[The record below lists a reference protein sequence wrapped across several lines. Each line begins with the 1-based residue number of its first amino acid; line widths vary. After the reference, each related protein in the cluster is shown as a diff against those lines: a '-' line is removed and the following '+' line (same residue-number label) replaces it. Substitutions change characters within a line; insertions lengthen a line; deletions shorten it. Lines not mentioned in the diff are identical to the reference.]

1 MPKNL
6 TALSD
11 NELLRL
17 MTDGEGQAFSE
28 IYRRHHLSIY
38 RFARLMSD
46 SKTIAEDVTQEVF
59 MTLIREVSRFDCKR
73 GSLRAFLYGIAR
85 NYVKRFKRTD
95 RLHVSLADE
104 SGNHEDADIVQLIA
118 PDNPL
123 GEFMRNETIK
133 LVRKAVLN
141 LPERYREVV
150 VLCDFQ
156 EMSYAEAAD
165 VLGCPIGTINSR
177 LHRAHSL
184 LLKKLRAVMIKND
197 ASADSDEQIMRCFA

>member
-1 MPKNL
+1 MLKIPV
-6 TALSD
+6 TLSD

-17 MTDGEGQAFSE
+17 MMDGDSQAFSE

-59 MTLIREVSRFDCKR
+59 MVLIREVSRFDPER
-73 GSLRAFLYGIAR
+73 GTLPAFLYGIAR
-85 NYVKRFKRTD
+85 NYVKRFQKSNRF
-95 RLHVSLADE
+95 HISLA
-104 SGNHEDADIVQLIA
+104 NDAENQEHTALIQLIA

-141 LPERYREVV
+141 LPSRYREVV

-156 EMSYAEAAD
+156 EMSYSEAAE

-184 LLKKLRAVMIKND
+184 LLKKLGAVMVRND
-197 ASADSDEQIMRCFA
+197 ASDSDEQITRCFA

>member
-1 MPKNL
+1 MLKFPVI
-6 TALSD
+6 LSD

-17 MTDGEGQAFSE
+17 MIEGDDQAFSE
-28 IYRRHHLSIY
+28 IYLRHHLSIY

-59 MTLIREVSRFDCKR
+59 MVLIREGTRFDPER
-73 GSLRAFLYGIAR
+73 GTLRAFLYGVAR
-85 NYVKRFKRTD
+85 NYVKRFQKRD
-95 RLHVSLADE
+95 RFHISLPGE
-104 SGNHEDADIVQLIA
+104 SENHEDKAIIQLIA

-133 LVRKAVLN
+133 LVKKSVLN
-141 LPERYREVV
+141 LPLRYREVV

-156 EMSYAEAAD
+156 EMSYAEAAE
-165 VLGCPIGTINSR
+165 VLGCPVGTINSR

-184 LLKKLRAVMIKND
+184 LLKKLRAIMVKYD
-197 ASADSDEQIMRCFA
+197 APVSDEQIMRCFA

>member
-1 MPKNL
+1 MLKFAA
-6 TALSD
+6 TLSD

-17 MTDGEGQAFSE
+17 MIGGDGAAFGE

-59 MTLIREVSRFDCKR
+59 MTLIREVSRFDPER
-73 GSLRAFLYGIAR
+73 GSLQAFLYGIAR
-85 NYVKRFKRTD
+85 NHVKRFQKRE
-95 RLHVSLADE
+95 RFHVALVDE
-104 SGNHEDADIVQLIA
+104 SENHEDTAVIQLIA
-118 PDNPL
+118 PDNPM
-123 GEFMRNETIK
+123 GELARNETIK
-133 LVRKAVLN
+133 LVRRAVLN
-141 LPERYREVV
+141 LPSRYREVV

-184 LLKKLRAVMIKND
+184 LLKKLRAVMVKSD
-197 ASADSDEQIMRCFA
+197 ASASDEQIMRCFA

>member
-1 MPKNL
+1 MLK
-6 TALSD
+6 TAATLSD

-17 MTDGEGQAFSE
+17 MIDGDGAAFSE

-38 RFARLMSD
+38 RFARLMSG

-59 MTLIREVSRFDCKR
+59 MALIREVSRFDPGR
-73 GSLRAFLYGIAR
+73 GSLPAFLYGIAR
-85 NYVKRFKRTD
+85 NYVKRVQKRE
-95 RLHVSLADE
+95 RFHVSLVDE
-104 SGNHEDADIVQLIA
+104 SENHEDTAVFQLIA

-123 GEFMRNETIK
+123 GELARNETVR
-133 LVRKAVLN
+133 LVRRAVLN
-141 LPERYREVV
+141 LPARYREVV

-165 VLGCPIGTINSR
+165 VLRCPVGTVNSR

-184 LLKKLRAVMIKND
+184 LLKKLKAIMVKCD
-197 ASADSDEQIMRCFA
+197 ASDSDEQIMRCFA

>member
-1 MPKNL
+1 MQKIPA
-6 TALSD
+6 TLSD

-17 MTDGEGQAFSE
+17 MSDGDGQAFSE

-38 RFARLMSD
+38 RFARLMSG

-59 MTLIREVSRFDCKR
+59 MVLIREVSRFEPTR
-73 GSLRAFLYGIAR
+73 GSLAAFLYGIAR
-85 NYVKRFKRTD
+85 NYVKRFQKRD
-95 RLHVSLADE
+95 RFHISLADE
-104 SGNHEDADIVQLIA
+104 SENHEETAVIQLIA

-123 GEFMRNETIK
+123 GESMRNETIK

-156 EMSYAEAAD
+156 EMSYAEAAAI
-165 VLGCPIGTINSR
+165 LNCPVGTINSR

-184 LLKKLRAVMIKND
+184 LLKKLRAVMVKSD
-197 ASADSDEQIMRCFA
+197 ASDSDEQIMRCFA

>member
-1 MPKNL
+1 MLKIPV
-6 TALSD
+6 TLSD

-17 MTDGEGQAFSE
+17 MMDGDSRAFSE

-59 MTLIREVSRFDCKR
+59 MVLIREVTRFDPER

-85 NYVKRFKRTD
+85 NYVKRFQKRD
-95 RLHVSLADE
+95 RFHISLADE
-104 SGNHEDADIVQLIA
+104 SENHEDKDIIQLIA
-118 PDNPL
+118 ADNPL

-141 LPERYREVV
+141 LPLRYREVV

-184 LLKKLRAVMIKND
+184 LLKKLRRVMVKYD
-197 ASADSDEQIMRCFA
+197 APVSDEQIMRCFA